1 MQGRLLAVSP
11 GGRSPSFFGPGD
23 ITLRDSFP
31 AEQASDRHYSS
42 SSISSY
48 PEDVGSDSM
57 SLPSKKSEI
66 EASLDD
72 TTRQVLCA
80 HNQDEI
86 DLRQVFGKD
95 YIQELSSNLPAG
107 QGKVTVKTRDRF
119 GNTALHLAAGRGDRL
134 GCHFLVSNGADV
146 AALNNYGRR
155 FFCPSLS
162 CIIARA

>member
-1 MQGRLLAVSP
+1 MSP

-23 ITLRDSFP
+23 KTLRDAFSV
-31 AEQASDRHYSS
+31 EQASDRHYSS

-48 PEDVGSDSM
+48 PDEVGSDSM

-66 EASLDD
+66 EALDD

-95 YIQELSSNLPAG
+95 YIQELSANMPAG

-146 AALNNYGRR
+146 AALNNNGRR
-155 FFCPSLS
+155 FFCPSFS